1 MNSRDPYLHQNLTP
15 DQITMIEQAMR
26 NTVIDGIPLD
36 PRDTVSNA
44 KKFNSYPIELR
55 QKLFSKLSELT
66 PEKAQFVDM
75 GTGKD
80 VPIIQTA
87 AYRGTTE
94 EQPVMQNVS
103 ASGDSISNLIMGAGL
118 PASGPS
124 GAPRQSSTQAPTQP
138 ETPADPVSNLI
149 MTAGS
154 QEQPAKKARSFK
166 DFLQAAKPEVGL
178 AKDIAGQFI
187 YQPAVEVAGRAK
199 GLFESVTTPG
209 VLTSGQAPKVAER
222 SAAEFIKKYGYEPS
236 TPEGQAIAQGLAS
249 AAEAAKVP
257 PAVTPELAALA
268 PVTRGVGTQ
277 VMTRGK
283 GGVAVP
289 SAAEVPPPA
298 TTLGGEAARVEP
310 TMGKPKVSYAEF
322 QKQLQARREGGIV
335 PPPLIPQPSPTMP
348 RPTTIDPFPE
358 VNYAAKGA
366 VPLSEQE
373 ARKGVLS
380 RIGLDSARESSIQGD
395 GKAAS
400 NEYQTSRTSTAVGD
414 LYKATL
420 DKERATLESFGQKII
435 ERTGGSFGLDETALY
450 DRGMRI
456 AKPFDDF
463 KTALQAEMNDAYK
476 KATEI
481 AGGQPA
487 VIPQNI
493 QKFLNTDSN
502 FTVNDSF
509 MALRRGIESHLRENN
524 LLDKDGNILPMTV
537 EQAENLRKYIN
548 SNWNNERSGII
559 GRLKDKIDN
568 DVTKV
573 AGEDV
578 YKKARDIRIK
588 IGRLLDDPKG
598 VSKIMDYDPQNPINR
613 AVPFE
618 KIATTIERMDVD
630 QQTHLIKLLKQMP
643 ETLRPQADAAIA
655 EIKAHLA
662 NRILQEGSKTQG
674 QWNAK
679 NVSKYLKDN
688 NKKLAILMEDPEI
701 AQMVRDLNAAGHILK
716 YDASYPGA
724 AIQAHNLTKLGV
736 PLLGTIGGSLGT
748 AIGSSF
754 GVGGAALGGT
764 VGAAAGAKKGAQ
776 MAEKS
781 ALKRGQKKM
790 IPLKD
795 IGKGQ

>member
-1 MNSRDPYLHQNLTP
+1 MNARDPYLHENLTP
-15 DQITMIEQAMR
+15 DQISMIEDAMR
-26 NTVIDGIPLD
+26 NTVIDGVPLN
-36 PRDTVSNA
+36 PRDTVSNPQRFNAYPFETRKMLFA
-44 KKFNSYPIELR
+44 KLPELAPDR
-55 QKLFSKLSELT
+55 
-66 PEKAQFVDM
+66 AQYVDM
-75 GTGKD
+75 ATGET
-80 VPIIQTA
+80 VPTTRQVRASVDPISDLILNA
-87 AYRGTTE
+87 APTT
-94 EQPVMQNVS
+94 QPVS
-103 ASGDSISNLIMGAGL
+103 L
-118 PASGPS
+118 PAGQP
-124 GAPRQSSTQAPTQP
+124 QSQP
-138 ETPADPVSNLI
+138 VDAVSDLILNTETAQL
-149 MTAGS
+149 AK
-154 QEQPAKKARSFK
+154 QPKSFAS
-166 DFLQAAKPEVGL
+166 FLKAAKPEIGL

-187 YQPAVEVAGRAK
+187 YQPGVEVIGRAK
-199 GLFESVTTPG
+199 GLIESVTTPG
-209 VLTSGQAPKVAER
+209 AYASGQAPKIAER

-249 AAEAAKVP
+249 VAEVAKVP
-257 PAVTPELAALA
+257 SAVTPEIAALGPA
-268 PVTRGVGTQ
+268 SRGVGTQ
-277 VMTRGK
+277 LATRGK

-289 SAAEVPPPA
+289 SAAEVPQP
-298 TTLGGEAARVEP
+298 TRVEP
-310 TMGKPKVSYAEF
+310 TMGKPRVSYAEF
-322 QKQLQARREGGIV
+322 QQQLQARKEGGIV
-335 PPPLIPQPSPTMP
+335 PPPLVEQPSPTMP
-348 RPTTIDPFPE
+348 RPTTTDPFPE
-358 VNYAAKGA
+358 VSYAAKGA
-366 VPLSEQE
+366 VPVSEQE

-420 DKERATLESFGQKII
+420 DKERAALESFGQKIV

-450 DRGMRI
+450 DRGTRI

-476 KATEI
+476 KATDV
-481 AGGQPA
+481 AAGQPA

-509 MALRRGIESHLRENN
+509 MSLRRGIESHLRENN
-524 LLDKDGNILPMTV
+524 LLGKDGRILPMTV

-578 YKKARDIRIK
+578 YKKARDIRVK

-643 ETLRPQADAAIA
+643 DTLKPQADAAIA
-655 EIKAHLA
+655 EIKSHLA

-716 YDASYPGA
+716 YDSSYPGA

-736 PLLGTIGGSLGT
+736 PLLGTIGGSFGA
-748 AIGSSF
+748 AIGSGF
-754 GVGGAALGGT
+754 GAGGAALGGT
-764 VGAAAGAKKGAQ
+764 IGAAAGAKRGAQ

>member
-55 QKLFSKLSELT
+55 KKLFSKLSELT

-80 VPIIQTA
+80 VPVIQTA

-124 GAPRQSSTQAPTQP
+124 GAPRQPSAQAPTQP

-249 AAEAAKVP
+249 VAEAAKVP
-257 PAVTPELAALA
+257 PAVTPELAAVA

-277 VMTRGK
+277 LMTRGR

-322 QKQLQARREGGIV
+322 QKQLQAQKEGGIV
-335 PPPLIPQPSPTMP
+335 PPPLTPQPSPTMP

-366 VPLSEQE
+366 VPLNEQE

-420 DKERATLESFGQKII
+420 DKERATLEAFGQKIV

-450 DRGMRI
+450 DRGTRI

-463 KTALQAEMNDAYK
+463 KTALQSEMNDAYK
-476 KATEI
+476 MATEK
-481 AGGQPA
+481 AAGQPA
-487 VIPQNI
+487 VMPQNI
-493 QKFLNTDSN
+493 QRFLDTDSN

-509 MALRRGIESHLRENN
+509 MALRRGIQSHLKENN
-524 LLDKDGNILPMTV
+524 LLDKDGRILPMTV
-537 EQAENLRKYIN
+537 KQAEDLRKYVN

-559 GRLKDKIDN
+559 GRIKDKIDN

-613 AVPFE
+613 TVPFE

-688 NKKLAILMEDPEI
+688 NKKLAILTEDPEI

>member
-1 MNSRDPYLHQNLTP
+1 
-15 DQITMIEQAMR
+15 MIEDAMR
-26 NTVIDGIPLD
+26 NTVIDGVPLD
-36 PRDTVSNA
+36 PRDTVSNP
-44 KKFNSYPIELR
+44 KTFNAYSQETR
-55 QKLFSKLSELT
+55 KKLFGMLPQLAPERAQYVDVATGEVVPTTRQVRSDVDPISDLILNAT
-66 PEKAQFVDM
+66 P
-75 GTGKD
+75 
-80 VPIIQTA
+80 
-87 AYRGTTE
+87 TTKPVSPPAGQPQA
-94 EQPVMQNVS
+94 QPVDAVS
-103 ASGDSISNLIMGAGL
+103 DLIL
-118 PASGPS
+118 N
-124 GAPRQSSTQAPTQP
+124 T
-138 ETPADPVSNLI
+138 ETA
-149 MTAGS
+149 
-154 QEQPAKKARSFK
+154 QPAKQPKSFAS
-166 DFLQAAKPEVGL
+166 FLKAAKPEIGL

-199 GLFESVTTPG
+199 GLVESMTTPG
-209 VLTSGQAPKVAER
+209 AYASGQAPKIAEK

-236 TPEGQAIAQGLAS
+236 TPEGQAIAEGLAS
-249 AAEAAKVP
+249 AAEAVKVP
-257 PAVTPELAALA
+257 PAVTPELAALGPA
-268 PVTRGVGTQ
+268 SRGVGTQ
-277 VMTRGK
+277 LTARGK
-283 GGVAVP
+283 GGAVIP
-289 SAAEVPPPA
+289 SAAEIPPAA
-298 TTLGGEAARVEP
+298 TTLGEVGRVEP
-310 TMGKPKVSYAEF
+310 TMGKPRVSYAEF
-322 QKQLQARREGGIV
+322 QQQLQARKEGGIV
-335 PPPLIPQPSPTMP
+335 PPPLTPQPSPTMP
-348 RPTTIDPFPE
+348 RPTTTDPFPE
-358 VNYAAKGA
+358 VNYAAKGT
-366 VPLSEQE
+366 VPVSEQE

-420 DKERATLESFGQKII
+420 DKERAALESFGQKIV

-450 DRGMRI
+450 DRGTRI

-476 KATEI
+476 KATDV
-481 AGGQPA
+481 AAGQPA

-524 LLDKDGNILPMTV
+524 LLGKDGRILPMTV

-578 YKKARDIRIK
+578 YKKARDIRVK

-643 ETLRPQADAAIA
+643 DTLKPQADAAIA